1 MFPDRSTIY
10 NLYKEYKMDTRDYFN
25 RKTLIELNMRHQ
37 LDMLDYEFKQ
47 SIYEKNIDLY
57 SELQKKI
64 QKLYVMKQKNIAEI
78 SKMDIE
84 IFKSNNNIK

>member
-1 MFPDRSTIY
+1 
-10 NLYKEYKMDTRDYFN
+10 MDTRDYFN
-25 RKTLIELNMRHQ
+25 RKTLIELNMKHEIN
-37 LDMLDYEFKQ
+37 MLDYEMKQ
-47 SIYEKNIDLY
+47 SYYDKNIEEF

>member
-1 MFPDRSTIY
+1 
-10 NLYKEYKMDTRDYFN
+10 MDTRDYFN
-25 RKTLIELNMRHQ
+25 KKTLID
-37 LDMLDYEFKQ
+37 LDMKYKLAMLDYEDKQ
-47 SIYEKNIDLY
+47 CYYDKNVEIFNDQ
-57 SELQKKI
+57 QKKI

>member
-1 MFPDRSTIY
+1 
-10 NLYKEYKMDTRDYFN
+10 MDTRDYFN

-37 LDMLDYEFKQ
+37 LDMLDYELKQ
-47 SIYEKNIDLY
+47 SNYEKNIDLY

>member
-1 MFPDRSTIY
+1 
-10 NLYKEYKMDTRDYFN
+10 MDTRDYFN
-25 RKTLIELNMRHQ
+25 RKTLIELNTKHQ
-37 LDMLDYEFKQ
+37 IDMLDYEFKQ

-57 SELQKKI
+57 SDLQKKI

>member
-25 RKTLIELNMRHQ
+25 RKTLIELNMKHEIN
-37 LDMLDYEFKQ
+37 MLDYEMKQ
-47 SIYEKNIDLY
+47 SYYNKNIEEF

>member
-1 MFPDRSTIY
+1 
-10 NLYKEYKMDTRDYFN
+10 MDTRDYFN

>member
-1 MFPDRSTIY
+1 
-10 NLYKEYKMDTRDYFN
+10 MDTRDYFN

-37 LDMLDYEFKQ
+37 IDMLDYEFKQ
-47 SIYEKNIDLY
+47 CNYDKNAEEY
-57 SELQKKI
+57 SDMQKRI

>member
-1 MFPDRSTIY
+1 
-10 NLYKEYKMDTRDYFN
+10 MDTRDYFN
-25 RKTLIELNMRHQ
+25 RKTLIELNTKHQ
-37 LDMLDYEFKQ
+37 IDMLDYEFKQ

-57 SELQKKI
+57 SDLQKKI

-84 IFKSNNNIK
+84 IFKTNNNIK